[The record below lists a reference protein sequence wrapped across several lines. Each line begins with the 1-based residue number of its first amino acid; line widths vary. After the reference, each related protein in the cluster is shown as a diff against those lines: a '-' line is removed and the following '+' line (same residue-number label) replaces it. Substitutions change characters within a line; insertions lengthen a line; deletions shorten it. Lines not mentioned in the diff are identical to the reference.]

1 MITQEEE
8 SVRKLS
14 FSFPSK
20 ELSNEQSPHLPK
32 PSFDQID
39 PVDHVHHSRSRAEV
53 DEKDGTSSI
62 IHEIDRHERHSQN
75 SQERRMAVTG

>member
-1 MITQEEE
+1 MVPATADEE

-20 ELSNEQSPHLPK
+20 DPTNEVTYIPK
-32 PSFDQID
+32 PSFGQLD
-39 PVDHVHHSRSRAEV
+39 PVEHQGSFSRGGDV

-62 IHEIDRHERHSQN
+62 IHEIDRHERHSQA
-75 SQERRMAVTG
+75 SQERKMRGN